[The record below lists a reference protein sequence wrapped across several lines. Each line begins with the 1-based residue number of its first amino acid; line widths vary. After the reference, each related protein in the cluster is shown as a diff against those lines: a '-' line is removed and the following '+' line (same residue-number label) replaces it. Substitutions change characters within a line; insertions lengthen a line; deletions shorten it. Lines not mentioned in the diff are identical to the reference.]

1 MLLNALKSP
10 LVGWVI
16 TALRSASMTP
26 LPTGTFDVATPRD
39 ALPPAPAAVDE
50 PPAAVDE
57 PPAAARLPPP
67 ELPDPQAASAA
78 AAASPPPAAPAPR
91 STSRR
96 AGPCCSL
103 GMETSRE
110 EVMHSSMH

>member
-50 PPAAVDE
+50 PPAA
-57 PPAAARLPPP
+57 
-67 ELPDPQAASAA
+67 
-78 AAASPPPAAPAPR
+78 PAPR

-110 EVMHSSMH
+110 EVMHSSMHSLNDQRVTPRCAAAV